1 MDGKTQPKET
11 TNMDIETL
19 HTEILAEIEQSKAT
33 RERVGRRIAEMNAHY
48 I

>member
-1 MDGKTQPKET
+1 MHKTQPKET

-33 RERVGRRIAEMNAHY
+33 RQRVERRITEMKEHY
-48 I
+48 V

>member
-11 TNMDIETL
+11 TNMDIETQIA
-19 HTEILAEIEQSKAT
+19 EILAEIEQSKTT
-33 RERVGRRIAEMNAHY
+33 RHRIEQRIAEMREHY